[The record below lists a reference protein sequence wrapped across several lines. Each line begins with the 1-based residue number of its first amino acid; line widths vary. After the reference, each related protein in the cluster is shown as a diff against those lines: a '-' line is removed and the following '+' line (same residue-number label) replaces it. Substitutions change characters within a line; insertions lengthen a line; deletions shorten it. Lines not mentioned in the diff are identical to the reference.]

1 MVRTGFIPFLVT
13 HSPSPVWVTISEFR
27 IYFLNLNL
35 ISLYQSGDYTL
46 VEFGA
51 SSDDTTTTQTLSL
64 AFLCP
69 LHTHP
74 GNWIYLSRRGQPV
87 RARKR
92 KERRRSLRDRKS
104 DGDGDGDDDGA
115 VAVAIPPHHPE
126 DQLTATSSAKDTGN
140 CWHCLLMFMEFPAPS
155 VVVTLSVHMIE
166 GHEYLLVTCRHI
178 FRLSCVRNRDW
189 VGCGGEWMAFV
200 PSMGTGLWRSAR
212 DTFAELGC
220 YLCLNNACDS
230 VIV

>member
-1 MVRTGFIPFLVT
+1 MFTFPIPTQESFVIFGCGFPIPIHWQSAEWSGQNPSLRPRHSLTISCLVT
-13 HSPSPVWVTISEFR
+13 VSEFR
-27 IYFLNLNL
+27 IHSLNLNL

-46 VEFGA
+46 SEFGT
-51 SSDDTTTTQTLSL
+51 SSDDTTTTQTSSL

-92 KERRRSLRDRKS
+92 RRRSLRDRKS

-115 VAVAIPPHHPE
+115 VAKAPPHHPE

-155 VVVTLSVHMIE
+155 VVVATTQPSTALCPHDR
-166 GHEYLLVTCRHI
+166 GT
-178 FRLSCVRNRDW
+178 W
-189 VGCGGEWMAFV
+189 V
-200 PSMGTGLWRSAR
+200 P
-212 DTFAELGC
+212 
-220 YLCLNNACDS
+220 ACDLS
-230 VIV
+230 TYIPALVCAKQGLRP